1 MLFIPIL
8 NFDYRIYLMILLA
21 LFIGLEISI
30 WSEHLITEIYHFKDK
45 LIFKFMPK
53 YSVIINISEISYILL
68 SRFKLENNEVHFVK
82 YKLLSLEPGVIF
94 QIGLYR
100 FSIRSMNSPQ
110 HFDAFPD
117 DSFIIDVNKIVK
129 TLTKYATNVK
139 IINNYNEP
147 FRHKHEDIDTK
158 LHFQRFIYMLKFIFI
173 KPIVVIYE
181 VISSRKKKL
190 NNP

>member
-1 MLFIPIL
+1 
-8 NFDYRIYLMILLA
+8 
-21 LFIGLEISI
+21 
-30 WSEHLITEIYHFKDK
+30 
-45 LIFKFMPK
+45 
-53 YSVIINISEISYILL
+53 
-68 SRFKLENNEVHFVK
+68 
-82 YKLLSLEPGVIF
+82 
-94 QIGLYR
+94 
-100 FSIRSMNSPQ
+100 MNSPQ